1 MTMMQLH
8 IAPAGYTGLLKAVDE
23 AARAIPP
30 AFPLTATV
38 AVNPFLGQTG
48 QDLATATALVARVGG
63 TRLTLARSEYAAKRA
78 AGEIENADLEAALL
92 AFVLP
97 QLDDLSRSQQVEIT
111 KYLQKNVLKGLT
123 AIRAARIVA
132 DTFHAAPEDLM
143 PEESPDDSESIDT

>member
-1 MTMMQLH
+1 MRRF
-8 IAPAGYTGLLKAVDE
+8 AVIDVPVPE
-23 AARAIPP
+23 KDDYLEI
-30 AFPLTATV
+30 LNTK
-38 AVNPFLGQTG
+38 GQTG
-48 QDLATATALVARVGG
+48 SITADERVQALIDLPFRKLGPAILLDVAAFVRE
-63 TRLTLARSEYAAKRA
+63 RLRISPNQIDAA
-78 AGEIENADLEAALL
+78 LEAALL

>member
-1 MTMMQLH
+1 M
-8 IAPAGYTGLLKAVDE
+8 DE

-92 AFVLP
+92 ASTSPLKP
-97 QLDDLSRSQQVEIT
+97 ASLDDLE
-111 KYLQKNVLKGLT
+111 VLIAQDSHRQAVPKSAELPIEQPKGLAVT
-123 AIRAARIVA
+123 IGTCRYEFFR
-132 DTFHAAPEDLM
+132 
-143 PEESPDDSESIDT
+143 

>member
-8 IAPAGYTGLLKAVDE
+8 IAPAGYTGLLRAVDE

-48 QDLATATALVARVGG
+48 QDLATTSALMARVGG
-63 TRLTLARSEYAAKRA
+63 LRLTLPRSDYAARRA

-92 AFVLP
+92 ACT
-97 QLDDLSRSQQVEIT
+97 SS
-111 KYLQKNVLKGLT
+111 LKP
-123 AIRAARIVA
+123 ARA
-132 DTFHAAPEDLM
+132 M
-143 PEESPDDSESIDT
+143 